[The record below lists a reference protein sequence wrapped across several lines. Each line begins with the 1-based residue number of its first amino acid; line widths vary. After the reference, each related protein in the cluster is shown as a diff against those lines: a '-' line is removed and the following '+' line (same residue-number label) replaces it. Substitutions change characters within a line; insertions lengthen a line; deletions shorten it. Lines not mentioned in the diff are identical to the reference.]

1 MTSASGGNHDSISTQ
16 CTATQAAAHHNS
28 KVVNHHKTPQIKPS
42 APGLTMMHISDN
54 FSQEGGYCG
63 GMKNED
69 FALPLVGRRRKAS
82 EAGYVAK

>member
-1 MTSASGGNHDSISTQ
+1 
-16 CTATQAAAHHNS
+16 
-28 KVVNHHKTPQIKPS
+28 
-42 APGLTMMHISDN
+42 MMHISDN

-82 EAGYVAK
+82 EAGYVAKQNNMQQVSNKRQHKKEVTT